1 VLKLKTWLIATAL
14 TLTGLNVAAPLAQSG
29 PEYFNGKTVNFIVAT
44 DPGGGYDA
52 YGRLTAEFMQK
63 HLPGSTFVVRNMPG
77 AGHIIGAN
85 YIYASEPNGLT
96 IGTFNTGLI
105 YSQLV
110 GDDAIRFDLG
120 NMSWVGKV
128 AADPRVLLMSTQS
141 GIKTFEELMAQPTPI
156 KWATCG
162 VGCAST
168 VEGRLLKSILDLPID
183 IITGYD
189 GSEDQMA
196 LRRGEAFGMI
206 ASKSSVA
213 PMVRDGHAHY
223 IAQIGGDSTDAP
235 QLSSL
240 TDDPAAL
247 RAIALM
253 DAQVRILRFIAGP
266 PAIPEDILGT
276 LQDAFAAAVA
286 DPEFHARAESMG
298 LPIDPLV
305 GNDVR
310 DAIVTALN
318 QDEATISFLRDAL
331 AK

>member
-1 VLKLKTWLIATAL
+1 MLKVTSWLVATAL
-14 TLTGLNVAAPLAQSG
+14 AFTGMGTALAQSG
-29 PEYFNGKTVNFIVAT
+29 TEYFAGKTVNFIVAT

-52 YGRLTAEFMQK
+52 YGRLTAEFMQR

-85 YIYASEPNGLT
+85 YIYASEPDGLT

-110 GDDAIRFDLG
+110 GDDGVRFDLG
-120 NMSWVGKV
+120 KMSWIGKV
-128 AADPRVLLMSTQS
+128 ASDPRVMVMSTQS
-141 GIKTFEELMAQPTPI
+141 GIETFDDLMAQETNI

-162 VGCAST
+162 IGCAST
-168 VEGRLLKSILDLPID
+168 VEGRMLKQILNLPID

-213 PMVRDGHAHY
+213 PLVNDGQAHY
-223 IAQIGGDSTDAP
+223 IAQIGGSSPDVP

-247 RAIALM
+247 RAISLM
-253 DAQVRILRFIAGP
+253 DAQVSVLRFIAGP
-266 PAIPEDILGT
+266 PAIPEDALKT
-276 LQDAFAAAVA
+276 LQDAFEAAVN
-286 DPEFHARAESMG
+286 DPEFAARAESMG

-305 GNDVR
+305 GEPVR
-310 DAIVTALN
+310 EAILQALSQN
-318 QDEATISFLRDAL
+318 EETVNFLREAL
-331 AK
+331 GK